1 MDTIPF
7 VVNVSE
13 SATGEK
19 GIFMADNEF
28 GVRSLPIDRLKENL
42 KKVCHD
48 VTDMLEEVKSMGTF
62 KLKEVVLEVEISAEG
77 GVALIG
83 TAQLGGKGAIKITF
97 AE

>member
-7 VVNVSE
+7 VVNIAENKS
-13 SATGEK
+13 GEK
-19 GIFMADNEF
+19 GIFMMDNEF
-28 GVRSLPIDRLKENL
+28 SVRSLPIDTLKENL

-48 VTDMLEEVKSMGTF
+48 VTDMLDEVKNMGTF
-62 KLKEVVLEVEISAEG
+62 RLKEVVLEVEISAEG